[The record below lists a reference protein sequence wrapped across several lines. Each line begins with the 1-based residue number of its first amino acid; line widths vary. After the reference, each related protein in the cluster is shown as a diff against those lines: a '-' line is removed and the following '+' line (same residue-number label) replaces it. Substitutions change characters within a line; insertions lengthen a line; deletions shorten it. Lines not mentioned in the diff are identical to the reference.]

1 MGDLS
6 IVGSEKKVERW
17 IFYFLCGYALFSSTS
32 IAVGNIF
39 LSLSIAAALFRVYK
53 KHDDWREL
61 LRIDRKLAVP
71 FLLFVGMM
79 LFTSLFSTD
88 VVWSLRVL
96 GDHYLY
102 RMTGFYLL
110 WLFIRDRRQLIMLF
124 CLALL
129 SHFVNDAVCIY
140 QGVAEGHFR
149 VGGII
154 GYMMTGGN
162 LVMWL
167 PVLIVLAMEN
177 KFFGWRK
184 YAFYGVLA
192 AALMATLLN
201 ATRGVWLA
209 IGIIAPVLILLFMK
223 SKLKGVA
230 VLALLAVFTAGIFY
244 SVPVLQNRLVT
255 ITDTKMQSNSERLLL
270 WQSARNM
277 FADYPITGVG
287 YGEFHDNYQ
296 EKYILPEAKERY
308 LGHAHSNFFQVLA
321 EGGILGVAGL
331 LAWWLST
338 AIYCIRGWFGSRNI
352 GYLTFLGIFAGIML
366 QGMTEYTMGD
376 SIVMKLF
383 WFGLGMSYQ
392 WIATGMAD
400 DGDAT

>member
-32 IAVGNIF
+32 IAVGNVF
-39 LSLSIAAALFRVYK
+39 LSLSIVAALFRVYK

-61 LRIDRKLAVP
+61 LQIDKKLAVP
-71 FLLFVGMM
+71 FLWFVGMM
-79 LFTSLFSTD
+79 LVSSLFSTD
-88 VVWSLRVL
+88 LVWSLRVL

-102 RMTGFYLL
+102 RMAGFYLL
-110 WLFIRDRRQLIMLF
+110 WLFIRDRKQLIVLF
-124 CLALL
+124 CMALL

-140 QGVAEGHFR
+140 QGVVEGKFR
-149 VGGII
+149 VG
-154 GYMMTGGN
+154 
-162 LVMWL
+162 
-167 PVLIVLAMEN
+167 VLTMEN
-177 KFFGWRK
+177 KISGLKK
-184 YAFYGVLA
+184 YVFYGMLVV
-192 AALMATLLN
+192 ALMATLLN

-209 IGIIAPVLILLFMK
+209 IGIIAPVLILFFMK
-223 SKLKGVA
+223 SKLKGIA
-230 VLALLAVFTAGIFY
+230 VIALLAIFIAGIFY
-244 SVPVLQNRLVT
+244 SVPILQNRLVT

-321 EGGILGVAGL
+321 EGGILGVTGL
-331 LAWWLST
+331 LAWWL
-338 AIYCIRGWFGSRNI
+338 GWYGYLLHSWLRSRHI
-352 GYLTFLGIFAGIML
+352 GYLTLMGIFAGLML

-383 WFGLGMSYQ
+383 WFGLGLSYQ
-392 WIATGMAD
+392 WIAVGMAD
-400 DGDAT
+400 DGGAT

>member
-6 IVGSEKKVERW
+6 VVGSEKKAERW

-61 LRIDRKLAVP
+61 LRIDKKLAVP
-71 FLLFVGMM
+71 FLLFVGVM
-79 LFTSLFSTD
+79 LITSFFSTD

-140 QGVAEGHFR
+140 QGVAEGQLR
-149 VGGII
+149 AEGLIGI
-154 GYMMTGGN
+154 MMTGGN

-177 KFFGWRK
+177 KFSGWKK
-184 YAFYGVLA
+184 YFFYGVLIA
-192 AALMATLLN
+192 AVTALLIN
-201 ATRGVWLA
+201 ATRGSWVA

-223 SKLKGVA
+223 SKIKGA
-230 VLALLAVFTAGIFY
+230 MVLALLAVFMTGVFY
-244 SVPVLQNRLVT
+244 SSPVLQQRLAT

-270 WQSARNM
+270 WQSASNM
-277 FADYPITGVG
+277 FADNPVTGVG
-287 YGEFHDNYQ
+287 YGEFHDNYK
-296 EKYILPEAKERY
+296 EKYILPEAKQRY

-321 EGGILGVAGL
+321 EGGLLGTAGL
-331 LAWWLST
+331 LAWWLGT
-338 AIYCIRGWFGSRNI
+338 AIYCIRGWLGSRNI
-352 GYLTFLGIFAGIML
+352 GYLTFLGIFAGLML

-383 WFGLGMSYQ
+383 WFGLGLSYQ
-392 WIATGMAD
+392 WIAVGMAD
-400 DGDAT
+400 DSNAN